1 MKFSL
6 NILINKPL
14 DKVVNAFD
22 NPDNLLKWMDGL
34 QSIETIEG
42 EPGKVGA
49 KSKMFFKMGK
59 REVEMIETI
68 KRIKFPHLFVATYE
82 AKGVFN
88 VIENVFEKV
97 EGNVTRY
104 TTLQEF
110 RFKGIMK
117 IIAFLFPRSFK
128 KQSYKYL
135 EDFKNFIESQ

>member
-1 MKFSL
+1 MKYSL

-14 DKVVNAFD
+14 EQVVHAFD
-22 NPDNLLKWMDGL
+22 NQDNLYKWMEGL
-34 QSIETIEG
+34 QNVETISG

-49 KSKMFFKMGK
+49 KSKMLFKMGK
-59 REVEMIETI
+59 REIEMIETI
-68 KRIKFPHLFVATYE
+68 KRIEFPRLFVATYD

-97 EGNVTRY
+97 DGNVTRY

-110 RFKGIMK
+110 RFKGFMK
-117 IIAFLFPRSFK
+117 IIAFLFPGSFK

-135 EDFKNFIESQ
+135 EDFKKFVENQ